1 MYFQRTEPKRHV
13 LMNSESR
20 AIEVIPLKTTSN
32 VIIALLGPQGGVQGQ
47 LFVKKQDL
55 IKLFQMMKD
64 EGDLE

>member
-1 MYFQRTEPKRHV
+1 MYFQRIEPKSHV

-20 AIEVIPLKTTSN
+20 AIEVIPLKTSPH
-32 VIIALLGPQGGVQGQ
+32 VIIALLGPQGGVLGQ

-55 IKLFQMMKD
+55 IKLFQMMKK